1 VYSRSTRRAWRFK
14 TVWSEGWGDVTLEGF
29 QANEGADRSLQTS
42 RARHYPELLFSRW
55 SARTPSTAD
64 RTECGIAVGS
74 QMQRSNELKR
84 IPVILKRSLRERNNW
99 RIRLGLVV
107 G

>member
-1 VYSRSTRRAWRFK
+1 MEDTINLRPQQSKPA
-14 TVWSEGWGDVTLEGF
+14 DV
-29 QANEGADRSLQTS
+29 AD
-42 RARHYPELLFSRW
+42 
-55 SARTPSTAD
+55 
-64 RTECGIAVGS
+64 GS
-74 QMQRSNELKR
+74 FASGPLLKR